1 MCPVE
6 LFKVLILQTT
16 RPWYYLTQS
25 YLFSINVLWYRNL
38 IKFRFVSYFR
48 RNYFMLYTS
57 ISRHITGHTYK
68 YSSWNKIKP
77 ECAQTS
83 TFQNKCKGNT
93 MNISTCK
100 YKCSCMNY
108 WIRKTFQSR
117 IYKEKV
123 PKEGGLE
130 VEGSGC
136 AGRARKYRAS
146 WA

>member
-1 MCPVE
+1 MCPAE

-16 RPWYYLTQS
+16 CPWYYLTQS
-25 YLFSINVLWYRNL
+25 FLFSINLLWYRNL

-68 YSSWNKIKP
+68 YSSWKKIKP

-93 MNISTCK
+93 MNISND
-100 YKCSCMNY
+100 YYISSCWWSLPRSTGFEKWEYLNSLNLSFIY
-108 WIRKTFQSR
+108 WKL
-117 IYKEKV
+117 
-123 PKEGGLE
+123 P
-130 VEGSGC
+130 
-136 AGRARKYRAS
+136 
-146 WA
+146 

>member
-1 MCPVE
+1 MCPAE

-25 YLFSINVLWYRNL
+25 FLFSINLLWYRNL

-48 RNYFMLYTS
+48 RNYSMLYTS

-68 YSSWNKIKP
+68 YSYWKKIKP

-93 MNISTCK
+93 MNISND
-100 YKCSCMNY
+100 YYISSCWWSLPRSTGFEKWEYLNSLNLSFIY
-108 WIRKTFQSR
+108 WKL
-117 IYKEKV
+117 
-123 PKEGGLE
+123 P
-130 VEGSGC
+130 
-136 AGRARKYRAS
+136 
-146 WA
+146 